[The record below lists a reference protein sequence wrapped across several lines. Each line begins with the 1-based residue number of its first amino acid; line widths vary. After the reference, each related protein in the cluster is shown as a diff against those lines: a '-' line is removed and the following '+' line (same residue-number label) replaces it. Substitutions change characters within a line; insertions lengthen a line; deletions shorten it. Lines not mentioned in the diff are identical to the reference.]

1 MCVLPRIK
9 TLCSVP
15 GAFLSQ
21 WSDTMVRWFPDCS
34 HKLNLSL
41 WGCLLEIDG
50 MVLPYSVLT
59 LLCSQRDTV
68 NSEIGFLGHWPTKV
82 SVCSWCESQHQRC
95 EQDEVSDLEHPEAF
109 YFSAVLTQGRSLASE
124 VLCPLEQV
132 EQCCQQSFVFFF
144 LFEPLVFFETF
155 ILLHPLATQPH
166 KELDF
171 PGGSA
176 VKNLPANAGDTGD
189 LGLIL
194 GGEDPLE
201 KGMAT
206 HPSVLTWRI
215 PWTEEPG
222 GLLSV
227 GSKRV
232 GRDLATEHKLMP
244 QGMHAVIYFDKF
256 RHSFSEL
263 FFKAEGE
270 QWSKGPLMDVVCFVC
285 NSTEMLIFFNLWPF
299 SPRGEMI
306 RLIKGRDLFSE
317 YSHSPFY
324 RRIVFPKVHLLVFVW
339 NVEFLARWEDSENY
353 G

>member
-1 MCVLPRIK
+1 MKVSIRDVNRIRSVTSNILK
-9 TLCSVP
+9 PFIFQLCSHR
-15 GAFLSQ
+15 GEAWLQKSCALWNRLSN
-21 WSDTMVRWFPDCS
+21 VANR
-34 HKLNLSL
+34 
-41 WGCLLEIDG
+41 
-50 MVLPYSVLT
+50 VL
-59 LLCSQRDTV
+59 
-68 NSEIGFLGHWPTKV
+68 
-82 SVCSWCESQHQRC
+82 
-95 EQDEVSDLEHPEAF
+95 
-109 YFSAVLTQGRSLASE
+109 
-124 VLCPLEQV
+124 
-132 EQCCQQSFVFFF
+132 FFF

-270 QWSKGPLMDVVCFVC
+270 Q
-285 NSTEMLIFFNLWPF
+285 
-299 SPRGEMI
+299 
-306 RLIKGRDLFSE
+306 
-317 YSHSPFY
+317 
-324 RRIVFPKVHLLVFVW
+324 
-339 NVEFLARWEDSENY
+339 
-353 G
+353 